1 LAFHKRS
8 IYLINPRFQIRFC
21 LFVAL
26 IVFVS
31 SIIYPFTIYE
41 VIDSFIEYL
50 SASSPNA
57 IPQIKENRQKLIVIL
72 SLWQL
77 GFTAL
82 IFVICIFISHKIA
95 GPIYKIKKHLASMRE
110 GLSHGKLYL
119 RKGDYF
125 HELADEM
132 NETFSYLEERQKK
145 DLVFLNEVN
154 EYIKNLKM
162 IVPENK
168 QSVLEEISKRLSEMQ
183 DRSNVEN

>member
-1 LAFHKRS
+1 
-8 IYLINPRFQIRFC
+8 
-21 LFVAL
+21 
-26 IVFVS
+26 
-31 SIIYPFTIYE
+31 
-41 VIDSFIEYL
+41 
-50 SASSPNA
+50 
-57 IPQIKENRQKLIVIL
+57 
-72 SLWQL
+72 
-77 GFTAL
+77 
-82 IFVICIFISHKIA
+82 
-95 GPIYKIKKHLASMRE
+95 MRE